1 MVSKAAWQE
10 KRFQD
15 YNERCTFHHRAREF
29 AVSLRNK
36 VSSMSEIPKIRTLT
50 FVLHACKVLEQAR
63 KVLAYSCVYSYYN
76 QDTESIDIVE
86 QQTESLELH
95 TNALQ
100 ILLEETLLLYQDLAS
115 SLRLLKAEHFS
126 TGLELVHRIKER
138 LFAILWH
145 STQDFRIGLE
155 ALADPAQTKVKLSN
169 VPSSAPASLGP
180 KNAILCKSPNTDEDG
195 SEVEDEEYEPHW
207 QEDYDDDDD
216 DDDDLDE
223 DNFLFYDESDNLDC
237 DSYFD
242 DDDAYD

>member
-1 MVSKAAWQE
+1 M
-10 KRFQD
+10 
-15 YNERCTFHHRAREF
+15 
-29 AVSLRNK
+29 
-36 VSSMSEIPKIRTLT
+36 PKIRTLT

-76 QDTESIDIVE
+76 QDTESVDIVE

-100 ILLEETLLLYQDLAS
+100 ILLEESLLQYQDLSS
-115 SLRLLKAEHFS
+115 SLQLLKAEHFN

-145 STQDFRIGLE
+145 STQDFRVGLE
-155 ALADPAQTKVKLSN
+155 TSTDPSENKEKLSN
-169 VPSSAPASLGP
+169 VPSSAPACIGP
-180 KNAILCKSPNTDEDG
+180 RPTIFCESPNTDEDG
-195 SEVEDEEYEPHW
+195 KENEDEEYDPQW
-207 QEDYDDDDD
+207 QEDYDDD

-223 DNFLFYDESDNLDC
+223 DNFQFDDESDNLDC